1 MWLSI
6 RCCFSSV
13 FYSRCFSFGIFTAR
27 QGPAAIMRIRPVC
40 QAVCGCTYHVSHR
53 PSCSFS
59 FSFGCNISFSFSQRL
74 VAFNSWLLLSP
85 KWCTNE
91 SGDSSN
97 QRANGKRNTLV
108 CYDFSSE
115 NLEEES
121 QSQTKTTGV
130 RMCVCMQLLIG
141 WMDGWMVGWKSGK
154 ASDDINQNWQSRG
167 TKAARQL
174 VAGNFL
180 SFASG
185 LFSLCFLLFHFAVE
199 CTLTNCGNSALHIIM
214 TSNIIIIIIGI
225 TIMMAIIIILDIVR
239 SNLGKK
245 YFLCAFF
252 VHFSAP
258 LLWEIFV

>member
-121 QSQTKTTGV
+121 RSQTKTTGV

-141 WMDGWMVGWKSGK
+141 WMDGWMEKRESLGWYKPKLTESWNQSSK
-154 ASDDINQNWQSRG
+154 ATCCGEFSIFRQRPFLFVLSAFPFCSWMYANQLWKFRTTYNHDQQHHHHHHRHYDHDG
-167 TKAARQL
+167 NYHYPRHRQ
-174 VAGNFL
+174 
-180 SFASG
+180 
-185 LFSLCFLLFHFAVE
+185 
-199 CTLTNCGNSALHIIM
+199 
-214 TSNIIIIIIGI
+214 
-225 TIMMAIIIILDIVR
+225 
-239 SNLGKK
+239 K
-245 YFLCAFF
+245 
-252 VHFSAP
+252 
-258 LLWEIFV
+258 